1 MGAIAKTVVAPSGF
15 AAFRNMMMKARK
27 GQRIPYHEG
36 NLAEDRVTDGQ
47 VDLIARFAKALYEL
61 DTARLYHEGNKYY
74 VVLTRR
80 LRVRRDEQGTA
91 QEAERLMEIL

>member
-1 MGAIAKTVVAPSGF
+1 MSALVAQPTF
-15 AAFRNMMMKARK
+15 AAFRNMMMRARK
-27 GQRIPYHEG
+27 GQRIVYHEG
-36 NLAEDRVTDGQ
+36 NLAADRATDRVLDQ
-47 VDLIARFAKALYEL
+47 IARFVSALYEL